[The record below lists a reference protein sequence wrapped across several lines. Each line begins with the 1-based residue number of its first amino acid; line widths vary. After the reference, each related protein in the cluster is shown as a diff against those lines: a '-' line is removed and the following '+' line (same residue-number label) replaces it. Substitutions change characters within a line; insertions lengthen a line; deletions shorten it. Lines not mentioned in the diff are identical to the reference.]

1 MKPAALIQQL
11 DALLPQTQCTRCGYP
26 GCEPYAAAI
35 VAGDADINQC
45 PPGGDA
51 GVAQLAALLQVPAK
65 PLNPAFGAHA
75 PRQVAWVDE
84 SVCIGC
90 TLCLQACPVD
100 AIVGASKALHTVLAE
115 ECTGCEL
122 CIAPC
127 PVDCIHMQPATVRSP
142 AHQHAAAQ
150 LARQRFQH
158 RKARLAQR
166 KAAQAARLAGLR
178 PAAPPLPGPATEPQA
193 APEADAKAA
202 RIAAIMA
209 RARQR
214 LEGSP

>member
-1 MKPAALIQQL
+1 MKPAALIRQL

-35 VAGDADINQC
+35 VAGEADINQC

-51 GVAQLAALLQVPAK
+51 GVAQLAALLQVTAK

-100 AIVGASKALHTVLAE
+100 SIVGASKALHTVLAE

-127 PVDCIHMQPATVRSP
+127 PVDCIHMQPASVRSP

-150 LARQRFQH
+150 LARQRFQQ

-166 KAAQAARLAGLR
+166 KAAQATRLAGLR
-178 PAAPPLPGPATEPQA
+178 TAAPSLPDPQA
-193 APEADAKAA
+193 VSVADTKAA
-202 RIAAIMA
+202 CIAAIMA

-214 LEGSP
+214 LEGGP